1 MSNTNNVTYGK
12 PMVGGA
18 MFVGPLASTLPKD
31 AKTKLDKAL
40 KNLGYISEDGIT
52 NANSPDS
59 DKIKAWGGDTVLVVS
74 TEKPD
79 TFNFKLIESINVDVL
94 KTVYGEENVT
104 GDLKT
109 GITVKANAK
118 MAEGKA
124 YVIDMILKNNI
135 LKRIVI
141 PNGVVSE
148 VEDIEY
154 KDDDAV
160 GYGITIEALPDED
173 GNNHYEYIYQG
184 GAEVAQ

>member
-1 MSNTNNVTYGK
+1 MSNTNNVSSSK
-12 PMVGGA
+12 PKVGGA
-18 MFVGPLASTLPKD
+18 IFVGPLESTLPKD
-31 AKTKLDKAL
+31 AKSDIGEEF
-40 KNLGYISEDGIT
+40 KNLGYASEEGLV

-59 DKIKAWGGDTVLVVS
+59 EKIKAWGGDTVLIVS
-74 TEKPD
+74 KEKPD

-118 MAEGKA
+118 MAEGNV
-124 YVIDMILKNNI
+124 YVIDMILKNKI

-141 PNGVVSE
+141 PNGVVGD
-148 VEDIEY
+148 VDDIEY

-173 GNNHYEYIYQG
+173 GNNHYEYICQGG
-184 GAEVAQ
+184 GAEA

>member
-31 AKTKLDKAL
+31 AKTKLDEAL

-79 TFNFKLIESINVDVL
+79 TFSCKLIESINVDVL

>member
-1 MSNTNNVTYGK
+1 MSNTNNVSAGK
-12 PMVGGA
+12 PKVGGA
-18 MFVGPLASTLPKD
+18 IFVGPLESILPKD
-31 AKTKLDKAL
+31 AKSDIGEEF
-40 KNLGYISEDGIT
+40 KNLGYASEDGLV

-59 DKIKAWGGDTVLVVS
+59 DKIKAWGGDTVLIVS

-79 TFNFKLIESINVDVL
+79 TFSFKLIESINVDVL

-109 GITVKANAK
+109 GITVKANARIV
-118 MAEGKA
+118 EGKA
-124 YVIDMILKNNI
+124 YVIDMILKNNV

-141 PNGVVSE
+141 PNGVISDVD
-148 VEDIEY
+148 DIEY

-160 GYGITIEALPDED
+160 GYGITLEALPDED

-184 GAEVAQ
+184 GVTA

>member
-18 MFVGPLASTLPKD
+18 MFVGPLESTLPKD
-31 AKTKLDKAL
+31 AKTKIDEAL

-52 NANSPDS
+52 NSNSPDS

-79 TFNFKLIESINVDVL
+79 TFSFKLIESINVDVL

-118 MAEGKA
+118 MAQGKA

-141 PNGVVSE
+141 PNGVASE
-148 VEDIEY
+148 IEDIEY

-160 GYGITIEALPDED
+160 GYGITLEALPDED
-173 GNNHYEYIYQG
+173 GNNHYEYICQG
-184 GAEVAQ
+184 GSVIA